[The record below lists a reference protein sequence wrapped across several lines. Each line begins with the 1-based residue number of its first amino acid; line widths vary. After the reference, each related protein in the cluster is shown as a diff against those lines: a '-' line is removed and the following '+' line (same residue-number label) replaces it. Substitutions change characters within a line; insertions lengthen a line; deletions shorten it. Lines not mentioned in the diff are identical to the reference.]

1 MADRLA
7 FDDRLLN
14 RYTVEDLEQ
23 THPALIAALQGW
35 FKAFS
40 DFDDTALAK
49 LIAARGPAEID
60 KWKAKGE
67 AALASI
73 LPVVQTLDAVIR
85 ELESALSAGDFP
97 ARKQLAGLLDSA
109 RQNRTALVDQAPAL
123 VARAL
128 ASVGAYDATKSEAAA
143 AVARTASTLEEMRDR
158 SADQSRSYRELQPLI
173 EELKE
178 TWAALDHALAPLS
191 RQDQR
196 AVREPQDPRMRAAAT
211 ALCRNLFERKM
222 RDRASGAWPAPEIP
236 PPDDS
241 AANRFAA
248 ALTRA
253 DYTAAHAT
261 LAPWLAREWTTA
273 RLEEEITRAAG
284 DITAGFDIATA
295 PPPGGYEVGEN
306 PLSLGEL
313 QDDALAEGISAD
325 VTEENFAGWFSI
337 QIQTDEE
344 DAYLTDLA
352 SLVSLYAIVVR
363 TPDGERIGFIKFEE

>member
-23 THPALIAALQGW
+23 THPALFAALQGW

-49 LIAARGPAEID
+49 LIAARGQAEIN

-73 LPVVQTLDAVIR
+73 PAVAQTLDAVIR
-85 ELESALSAGDFP
+85 ELESALSPGDP
-97 ARKQLAGLLDSA
+97 PERERLEGLLESA
-109 RQNRTALVDQAPAL
+109 KKNRTALVDRAPAL
-123 VARAL
+123 VATTLR
-128 ASVGAYDATKSEAAA
+128 SVGAYDATKSEAAA
-143 AVARTASTLEEMRDR
+143 AVGRTAKRLEEMRDR
-158 SADQSRSYRELQPLI
+158 AADESRPYRELQPLV
-173 EELKE
+173 EELKQ
-178 TWAALDHALAPLS
+178 TWAALDHSLAPLS

-222 RDRASGAWPAPEIP
+222 RDRAAGAWPAPEIP

-241 AANRFAA
+241 APHRLAA
-248 ALTRA
+248 ALARGDFACARA
-253 DYTAAHAT
+253 TC
-261 LAPWLAREWTTA
+261 APWVAEQWPA
-273 RLEEEITRAAG
+273 ERLEEEFRLSAGEIAAG
-284 DITAGFDIATA
+284 FAMTG
-295 PPPGGYEVGEN
+295 PPPAGGYEVGSN
-306 PLSLGEL
+306 PLSFDEIRDDPLGE
-313 QDDALAEGISAD
+313 DIPDE
-325 VTEENFAGWFSI
+325 VTAENFGGWFPI
-337 QIQTDEE
+337 QIQTEDE

-352 SLVSLYAIVVR
+352 YLASLYAIAVKL
-363 TPDGERIGFIKFEE
+363 PEGERIGFLKFEE